1 MGKTSSA
8 VSRMNKLLLIVS
20 ALSALASAE
29 LCFNEYEV
37 AGACTVGSDLAAK
50 MMSALYQ
57 CDYPTYTKKSGD
69 EDWHDALNRRG
80 LNRQD
85 NCHDVAD
92 IEQEFYTS
100 MSEALGWGG
109 EMGQCWSNMTSDIY
123 DYFAGCDY
131 SSEDWETLTGIVFV
145 WSDMTCF
152 GHIFD
157 SSCSD
162 YLRNEIYYYF
172 GQKY

>member
-8 VSRMNKLLLIVS
+8 VSRMNKLPLIVS

-92 IEQEFYTS
+92 IEQEFYTN
-100 MSEALGWGG
+100 MS
-109 EMGQCWSNMTSDIY
+109 SDIY

-145 WSDMTCF
+145 WSGMTCF

-162 YLRNEIYYYF
+162 YLRNEVYSYFSQNYDYYTTV
-172 GQKY
+172 

>member
-1 MGKTSSA
+1 
-8 VSRMNKLLLIVS
+8 MNKLLLIVS

-50 MMSALYQ
+50 MMSSLYQ

-92 IEQEFYTS
+92 IGWMDFDQYQTDVNS
-100 MSEALGWGG
+100 LPPSVSEALGWGG

-123 DYFAGCDY
+123 DSFAGCDY

-157 SSCSD
+157 SSCS
-162 YLRNEIYYYF
+162 
-172 GQKY
+172 G